1 MSIDIHALD
10 ARETQTVI
18 TERAALLGVG
28 LTPDA
33 FADAAAVAA
42 MLRITGGNFRLIQ
55 RLLQQIERVL
65 EINHLQVVTPEVVE
79 AARDTLVIGTA

>member
-1 MSIDIHALD
+1 MIA
-10 ARETQTVI
+10 
-18 TERAALLGVG
+18 ERAALLGVG